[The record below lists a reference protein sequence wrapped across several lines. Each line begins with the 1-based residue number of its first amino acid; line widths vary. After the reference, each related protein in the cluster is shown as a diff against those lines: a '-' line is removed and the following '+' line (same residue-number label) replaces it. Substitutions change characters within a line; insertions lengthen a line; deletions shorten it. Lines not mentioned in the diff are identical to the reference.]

1 MDNNRSHI
9 REHIE
14 DMPIPVDIKASI
26 LYDKTSIGKNKAMPE
41 IYETPYLEKILKP
54 EYESAVGMLNGLGD
68 FDIEDISEV
77 LAKSL
82 KRCIELE
89 KPYRNQLER
98 ICMNYAIEFFGIPEG
113 SIDISLSLKDSVS
126 AAEAGIRMD
135 PVSGSEPE
143 YMDIANAYD
152 IEMEISKR
160 KFINALCIGAGMRL
174 SMRYEKFSD
183 TINAINPELIPL
195 YKRIVALNYFLNLI
209 DGRITPTD
217 DNDLQIGTVV
227 VNIGNDMTK
236 TLIDANA
243 VIFPVLLSELVAGL
257 MEFFASHGL
266 PKDRAVT
273 AYVLKNT
280 DYLKSEPWNMRI
292 GPALWSRIEKSL
304 NYVKSTEL
312 PYLFKKITELKY
324 EKFNELMNEV
334 LLGTKRGKQMMQT
347 LLSLARRDMEYD
359 EFANRMDMRRND
371 IGIITDEHTYQEDIQ
386 HAEG

>member
-1 MDNNRSHI
+1 MDKNHGHI
-9 REHIE
+9 RERIE
-14 DMPIPVDIKASI
+14 NMPIPVDIMGNI
-26 LYDKTSIGKNKAMPE
+26 LYDKTSIGRNRAVPE
-41 IYETPYLEKILKP
+41 IYETPYLEKILKA
-54 EYESAVGMLNGLGD
+54 EYGDAVNILNGLGD
-68 FDIEDISEV
+68 FGVEDVGGV

-89 KPYRNQLER
+89 RPYRNQLER
-98 ICMNYAIEFFGIPEG
+98 ICMDYAIEFFGIPEG
-113 SIDISLSLKDSVS
+113 SIDISLSLSDSVS

-135 PVSGSEPE
+135 PANGGEPE
-143 YMDIANAYD
+143 YADINNAYD
-152 IEMEISKR
+152 IGMEISKR
-160 KFINALCIGAGMRL
+160 KFINALCVGAGMRL
-174 SMRYEKFSD
+174 SMRYENFGD

-236 TLIDANA
+236 TLISVNA
-243 VIFPVLLSELVAGL
+243 VIFPVLLSELFSGL

-266 PKDRAVT
+266 PRNRAVIT
-273 AYVLKNT
+273 YILKNT

-359 EFANRMDMRRND
+359 EFANRMDMRRSD